1 MEKAIKIVDVVKSAS
16 GDKRITLSVFKRIV
30 YDAKSA
36 LVELLL
42 AGEITSDVFAKYA
55 AKIENLLSEKIKS
68 VDLDEG
74 LRMETISAYLKHRD
88 AMKETF
94 MKDYNRLFSILTD
107 AVKVLKVNANA
118 VFEKHSIQE
127 ACSMLFKD
135 LNSSVR
141 SAYNEGLI
149 SDHEASSMLR
159 KVIVTVRSSLGVRY
173 DFE

>member
-1 MEKAIKIVDVVKSAS
+1 MEKARKIVGIVRSAS
-16 GDKRITLSVFKRIV
+16 GDKRTTVNVFKKIA

-42 AGEITSDVFAKYA
+42 AEEITSDVFSKYA
-55 AKIENLLSEKIKS
+55 IEIENLLSQKIKS
-68 VDLDEG
+68 ADLDES

-94 MKDYNRLFSILTD
+94 MKDYNRLFGILAD
-107 AVKVLKVNANA
+107 AVKVLRVNANA
-118 VFEKHSIQE
+118 VLEKHSIQE
-127 ACSMLFKD
+127 ACSMLFND

-159 KVIVTVRSSLGVRY
+159 KVRVAVRNSLGVRY

>member
-1 MEKAIKIVDVVKSAS
+1 MEKARKIVGIVRSAS
-16 GDKRITLSVFKRIV
+16 GDKRITVNVFKKIA

-42 AGEITSDVFAKYA
+42 AEEITSEVFSKYA
-55 AKIENLLSEKIKS
+55 IEIDNLLSQRIKS
-68 VDLDEG
+68 ADLDDG

-94 MKDYNRLFSILTD
+94 MKDYNRLFGIFAD
-107 AVKVLKVNANA
+107 AVKVLRVNANA
-118 VFEKHSIQE
+118 GLEKHSIQD
-127 ACSMLFKD
+127 ACSMLFND

-159 KVIVTVRSSLGVRY
+159 KVRFAVRNSLGVRY